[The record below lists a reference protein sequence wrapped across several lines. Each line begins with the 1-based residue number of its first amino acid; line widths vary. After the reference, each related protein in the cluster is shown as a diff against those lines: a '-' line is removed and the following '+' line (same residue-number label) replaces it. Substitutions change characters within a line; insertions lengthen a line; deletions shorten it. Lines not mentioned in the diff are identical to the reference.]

1 VAFAIGGKTLKASF
15 RWAPNFTVR
24 GLILLICTA
33 LGRAQSVSPTPG
45 SIQDF
50 STAIPL
56 PYHLT
61 FEQQFQSGTQG
72 GSDNGNPFAYE
83 HGAQVRPW
91 LHYDGLP
98 NITIT
103 GSVSY
108 IYSFTVPGTSYYR
121 HPEWRVTVLG
131 NVRQAFSAGSLYQQV
146 RFESLNF
153 RSSDG
158 AVQHLPRVRF
168 RFGQNFYLSERRS
181 RPYLGLY
188 EEAITQFPQPSYSR
202 VHFQGARF
210 FAGYGFDYRRR
221 ASILLGFKAEAEV
234 SSSGSTVTLFYGPVF
249 SIEYN
254 FTNREINEKHKRT
267 TAFKDF

>member
-1 VAFAIGGKTLKASF
+1 M
-15 RWAPNFTVR
+15 
-24 GLILLICTA
+24 LLICMRILA
-33 LGRAQSVSPTPG
+33 AQTVSPAPA

-50 STAIPL
+50 SALVPL
-56 PYHLT
+56 RDQFT

-72 GSDNGNPFAYE
+72 GSASGNPFAYR

-103 GSVSY
+103 ISVSY
-108 IYSFTVPGTSYYR
+108 IYYFTVPGTSNYR
-121 HPEWRVTVLG
+121 HPEWRPTVLG
-131 NVRQAFSAGSLYQQV
+131 NLKQDFSGGSLYEQI

-153 RSSDG
+153 RAGNGD
-158 AVQHLPRVRF
+158 VQHLPRVRF
-168 RFGQNFYLSERRS
+168 RFGQNVHLSEGSS

-210 FAGYGFDYRRR
+210 FAGYGFDYGRR
-221 ASILLGFKAEAEV
+221 ATFLLGFKAEAEV

-249 SIEYN
+249 SIEYH
-254 FTNREINEKHKRT
+254 FTPREINEKHKRT
-267 TAFKDF
+267 SAFKDF